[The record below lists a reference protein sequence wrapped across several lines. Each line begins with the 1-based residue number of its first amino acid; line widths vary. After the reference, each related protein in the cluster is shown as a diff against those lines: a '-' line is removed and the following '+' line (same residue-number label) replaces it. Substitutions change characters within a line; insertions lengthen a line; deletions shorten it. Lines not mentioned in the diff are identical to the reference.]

1 MQISKIIDMLL
12 RNIAKKH
19 KVVLIEFKTYKNEKV
34 YKSYRVKIRN
44 INEEFKSQIELLIF
58 LKDWKL

>member
-44 INEEFKSQIELLIF
+44 INEEFKSQIELLMF
-58 LKDWKL
+58 LKDWK